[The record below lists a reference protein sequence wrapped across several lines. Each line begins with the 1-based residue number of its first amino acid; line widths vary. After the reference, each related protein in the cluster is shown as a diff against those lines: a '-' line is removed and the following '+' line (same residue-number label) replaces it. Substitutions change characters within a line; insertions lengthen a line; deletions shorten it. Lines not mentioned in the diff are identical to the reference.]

1 MNAAGIIEKL
11 DILSEKMDDAELL
24 LWLEGAC
31 ASFEA
36 EHPDDDVGAAA
47 LFNELGGICRR
58 NGWYERGEK
67 AFLRAKEGLERSG
80 VADGNYAT
88 TLNNLAGL
96 YRLSGDFERS
106 AEYFSRCRELYE
118 TMTELPVDVL
128 ASVCNNLGLLH
139 LDAGRYGEAL
149 EEFAKAEAMIAA
161 IPENAYVHAV
171 TAGNSGFA
179 HFRLGDRTKAAEM
192 MLRAA
197 RFARGID
204 DGGEMQ
210 RNYMSL
216 YHQLGGKEE

>member
-1 MNAAGIIEKL
+1 
-11 DILSEKMDDAELL
+11 
-24 LWLEGAC
+24 
-31 ASFEA
+31 
-36 EHPDDDVGAAA
+36 
-47 LFNELGGICRR
+47 
-58 NGWYERGEK
+58 
-67 AFLRAKEGLERSG
+67 
-80 VADGNYAT
+80 
-88 TLNNLAGL
+88 
-96 YRLSGDFERS
+96 
-106 AEYFSRCRELYE
+106 
-118 TMTELPVDVL
+118 VDVL

-149 EEFAKAEAMIAA
+149 EEFAKAETMIAA
-161 IPENAYVHAV
+161 IHENAYVHAV